1 MSRLFNPFKSVT
13 QFFSKTSEKFQALF
27 SGKKTLTAD
36 DEKSLETLLLSAD
49 VGVSTTRD
57 IINTLRGALNE
68 ETDPK
73 TVLSHLLYEKL
84 RALEKPL
91 QLSAHPFVIL
101 MVGVNGAGKTTT
113 IGKLTHYFK
122 SQGKSVM
129 LEAGDTFRAAATEQ
143 LQKIA
148 EKNGFTAVIAQESGA
163 DSAALIFDAYQ
174 SAKAKK
180 VDVLIA
186 DTAGRLHTQDHL
198 MKELQ
203 KILRV
208 LKKIDEIEYNIDENM
223 KKKYLELNE
232 TINNLHFYK
241 DELKKNIKKEHE
253 IKDQEV
259 KAIESSSEYSDEEKQ
274 FFLKIEQTNYIKLK
288 KQNKLLTKRISELEE
303 NIASIKLIIKLYE
316 ENLI

>member
-1 MSRLFNPFKSVT
+1 MSYK
-13 QFFSKTSEKFQALF
+13 EKYL
-27 SGKKTLTAD
+27 KYKN
-36 DEKSLETLLLSAD
+36 K
-49 VGVSTTRD
+49 
-57 IINTLRGALNE
+57 
-68 ETDPK
+68 
-73 TVLSHLLYEKL
+73 Y
-84 RALEKPL
+84 L
-91 QLSAHPFVIL
+91 QLKNQLGGFLKEGAQIKTIRNTGEMEGMINQCFWISILNFLNSNGHPNLSLREFRHS
-101 MVGVNGAGKTTT
+101 
-113 IGKLTHYFK
+113 IGLNR
-122 SQGKSVM
+122 
-129 LEAGDTFRAAATEQ
+129 DTERTMFDSFNNDFHNAAIRAAEIYNLTITAYTVTSSGRIIFGAATFGNGPNIVD
-143 LQKIA
+143 IA
-148 EKNGFTAVIAQESGA
+148 MFGQNHFELIIEDGNAFVPAIIFKNE
-163 DSAALIFDAYQ
+163 
-174 SAKAKK
+174 
-180 VDVLIA
+180 
-186 DTAGRLHTQDHL
+186 
-198 MKELQ
+198 
-203 KILRV
+203 